1 MRQVVRTRWGW
12 LVARF
17 AGALAVLVVGA
28 IHLDQWSGPYRSI
41 PTIGHLFVINAATAA
56 LIGLAL
62 LAPIEHVAGRWAGV
76 AVGLAM
82 AGGIAHATTSF
93 VMLTISEHRP
103 LFGFE
108 EPGYDPAAIT
118 ATRRAE
124 VTAVIALGTSLAAR
138 FLPTS
143 PQRRW

>member
-1 MRQVVRTRWGW
+1 MRTRWGW
-12 LVARF
+12 LVGRF
-17 AGALAVLVVGA
+17 VGALAVLGVGA

-41 PTIGHLFVINAATAA
+41 PTIGNLFVINAVTAA
-56 LIGLAL
+56 LIGLSL
-62 LAPIEHVAGRWAGV
+62 LAPIEHVAGRWAGAAV
-76 AVGLAM
+76 AFAM

-103 LFGFE
+103 LFGFQ
-108 EPGYDPAAIT
+108 EPGYDPGALA

-124 VTAVIALGTSLAAR
+124 VAAVVALGASLAAR

-143 PQRRW
+143 PKRRW